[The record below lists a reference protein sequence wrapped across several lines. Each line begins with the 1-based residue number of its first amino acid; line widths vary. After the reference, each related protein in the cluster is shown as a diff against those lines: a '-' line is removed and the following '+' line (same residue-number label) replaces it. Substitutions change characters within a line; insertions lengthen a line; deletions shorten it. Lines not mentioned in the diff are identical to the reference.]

1 MIAMYEDISMK
12 FKKIINI
19 REAMIHQMD
28 NCQELKKLCKYNTDT
43 PLAKYGFLKDNT
55 KIEQVDVTE
64 SIIETNIIPSL
75 FDESL
80 LDKERVKIFVYPY
93 KGDFSEDEI
102 GDNFLG
108 IDILCPNNINRLNKM
123 GAERIFLIAGL
134 IADMF
139 DDKQIKRGDGKAITH
154 CKAKLSQFEVSK
166 TDRNLDYI
174 GISMVINIK
183 TSNLRTGRR

>member
-1 MIAMYEDISMK
+1 MSDISMK
-12 FKKIINI
+12 FKKIVAI
-19 REAMIHQMD
+19 REAIVNQID

-43 PLAKYGFLKDNT
+43 PLSKYGFLKDGT
-55 KIEQVDVTE
+55 KIEQIDI
-64 SIIETNIIPSL
+64 SDSLIEDNIIPSL

-80 LDKERVKIFVYPY
+80 LDKEKVIIFVYPY
-93 KGDFSEDEI
+93 KGDFAEEEM
-102 GDNFLG
+102 GDNYLG
-108 IDILCPNNINRLNKM
+108 VDILCPQNINRLSKM
-123 GAERIFLIAGL
+123 GEERIFLIAGL

-139 DDKQIKRGDGKAITH
+139 DDKQIMRSNGKPLTH

-183 TSNLRTGRR
+183 TSNLRTSRR